1 MENGTKSAKAPCGA
15 LDVEKA
21 DCLSR
26 SAGQRAVSSER
37 GIWSTGGKS
46 QEDVPDV
53 GTRPGYVA
61 MMPPPSVFA
70 VGAGFAVGKQTPEDA
85 RPDANLTSRELDVYE
100 LVQRGYTSPQIAE
113 ELEMALGTVHV
124 HLRRIYKKLGV
135 RSRGEIARRSESE
148 RAGEDP
154 PEKRTARMSTGKPL
168 SKASAADTQTKQR
181 VASALLAGKPEVAAE
196 ARRLHDDVLTRR
208 EIEVLA
214 LLVQGHPNFEIARRS
229 NTQEATV
236 KNQLHAIYRK
246 LGVCNRAAAAR
257 VANRIDSVQQHLRRD
272 MESEDIR
279 HLLLPHMTHRRLT
292 EGSVLVEKGQEVPEL
307 LYVHKG
313 KVALEE
319 LNQTAESGDL
329 VGEVGVFAA
338 ERPSVYTA
346 RCLCEVDVFSI
357 SADQAKRIY
366 LQSPQ
371 FALHIVNLVASRLLA
386 WGENKGGSPATAN

>member
-1 MENGTKSAKAPCGA
+1 VDG
-15 LDVEKA
+15 D
-21 DCLSR
+21 
-26 SAGQRAVSSER
+26 
-37 GIWSTGGKS
+37 
-46 QEDVPDV
+46 
-53 GTRPGYVA
+53 
-61 MMPPPSVFA
+61 
-70 VGAGFAVGKQTPEDA
+70 
-85 RPDANLTSRELDVYE
+85 LTSRERDVYE
-100 LVQRGYTSPQIAE
+100 LVERGYTSPQIAE

-124 HLRRIYKKLGV
+124 HLRRIYKKLDV
-135 RSRGEIARRSESE
+135 RSRAEIAQGPRSKASRSPA
-148 RAGEDP
+148 RAAEDP
-154 PEKRTARMSTGKPL
+154 TEQRSLRTGAAKRVPT
-168 SKASAADTQTKQR
+168 ASAADTQTKKR
-181 VASALLAGKPEVAAE
+181 VANALLAGKPEVAAE

-214 LLVQGHPNFEIARRS
+214 LLLQGHPNFEIARRS

-257 VANRIDSVQQHLRRD
+257 VANRIDSVQRYLARD

-292 EGSVLVEKGQEVPEL
+292 EGSVLLEKGQEVPEL
-307 LYVHKG
+307 LYVHTG

-338 ERPSVYTA
+338 DHASVYTA
-346 RCLCEVDVFSI
+346 RCLCEVHVFSI

-366 LQSPQ
+366 LQSPR

-386 WGENKGGSPATAN
+386 WGENKGGSPPAAVS

>member
-1 MENGTKSAKAPCGA
+1 
-15 LDVEKA
+15 
-21 DCLSR
+21 
-26 SAGQRAVSSER
+26 
-37 GIWSTGGKS
+37 
-46 QEDVPDV
+46 
-53 GTRPGYVA
+53 
-61 MMPPPSVFA
+61 
-70 VGAGFAVGKQTPEDA
+70 
-85 RPDANLTSRELDVYE
+85 
-100 LVQRGYTSPQIAE
+100 
-113 ELEMALGTVHV
+113 
-124 HLRRIYKKLGV
+124 
-135 RSRGEIARRSESE
+135 
-148 RAGEDP
+148 
-154 PEKRTARMSTGKPL
+154 
-168 SKASAADTQTKQR
+168 
-181 VASALLAGKPEVAAE
+181 VAAE

-214 LLVQGHPNFEIARRS
+214 LLLQGHPNYEIARRS

-292 EGSVLVEKGQEVPEL
+292 EGSVLVQKGQEVPEL

-313 KVALEE
+313 KVVLEE
-319 LNQTAESGDL
+319 LNQTAGIGDL

-338 ERPSVYTA
+338 EGSSVYTA
-346 RCLCEVDVFSI
+346 RCLSEVDLFCI

-386 WGENKGGSPATAN
+386 WGENKGGSPADTAS

>member
-1 MENGTKSAKAPCGA
+1 
-15 LDVEKA
+15 LQ
-21 DCLSR
+21 SR
-26 SAGQRAVSSER
+26 V
-37 GIWSTGGKS
+37 
-46 QEDVPDV
+46 
-53 GTRPGYVA
+53 
-61 MMPPPSVFA
+61 
-70 VGAGFAVGKQTPEDA
+70 
-85 RPDANLTSRELDVYE
+85 
-100 LVQRGYTSPQIAE
+100 
-113 ELEMALGTVHV
+113 
-124 HLRRIYKKLGV
+124 
-135 RSRGEIARRSESE
+135 EIARRS
-148 RAGEDP
+148 
-154 PEKRTARMSTGKPL
+154 RT
-168 SKASAADTQTKQR
+168 KASQRSKRAAEDSPEIGTGAARSLPKTSTADTQTKKR
-181 VASALLAGKPEVAAE
+181 VANALLAGKPEVAAE
-196 ARRLHDDVLTRR
+196 AKRLHDDVLTRR

-257 VANRIDSVQQHLRRD
+257 VANRIDSVQQYLRRD

-279 HLLLPHMTHRRLT
+279 HLLLPLMTHRRLT
-292 EGSVLVEKGQEVPEL
+292 KGSVLFEQGQAVPEL
-307 LYVHKG
+307 LYVHTG

-338 ERPSVYTA
+338 ERASVYTA

-357 SADQAKRIY
+357 TADAAKRIY

-386 WGENKGGSPATAN
+386 WGDNKEGSPSATVS